1 MKNQRWPSN
10 ERTSVSL
17 SLSLSCSPPDN
28 DGTTTGRVIC
38 GRWCDR
44 MQDGRQYVPIALIV
58 IVNSS
63 HVARGESQEFIP
75 RRNHADGKHRSART
89 NSAKRPPVIHGL
101 ISSSR
106 VLEGVGG
113 RFNWEST
120 FTGILITGGYISS
133 SFRFPAHAVLR
144 GIV

>member
-1 MKNQRWPSN
+1 
-10 ERTSVSL
+10 
-17 SLSLSCSPPDN
+17 
-28 DGTTTGRVIC
+28 
-38 GRWCDR
+38 

-63 HVARGESQEFIP
+63 HVAKGGGRGSQEFIP
-75 RRNHADGKHRSART
+75 RRNPPRHDGKDRSART

-101 ISSSR
+101 ISSSQ
-106 VLEGVGG
+106 VVGRG
-113 RFNWEST
+113 EVQL
-120 FTGILITGGYISS
+120 GIDVHRDPYYRGEDISS